1 MKKRLMLF
9 LGSLFLCLGMAYAQ
23 IQVKGTIISA
33 DDGEPLPG
41 ASVKVVGTKSG
52 TTTNLDGQFTITVA
66 NNDARL
72 ELSHIGMVTRIVKA
86 RNGMRIA
93 LDTENFGLDEVIV
106 QAFGTAKKSAFTG
119 SASVIKA
126 DDIAKVQT
134 TNALDALKGKATG
147 VQITQSSGQPG
158 TAPTIRIRGIGS
170 IRATSSPLYIV
181 DGAPFD
187 GDINTIAPNDIES
200 MTVLKEA
207 AAAAL
212 YGARAANGVIIITT
226 RSGRTAG
233 SSNSQI
239 TVDAKW
245 GSNSRQVPDYNYI
258 SSPAGYYETWYKG
271 LFNYAKAT
279 YSYTDAQANAF
290 ANQHLT
296 SNDTYG
302 LGYNVY
308 TVPEGQSMIGMNGK
322 LNPNAKLGNIVTNPA
337 TGEKFMI
344 TPDDWVD
351 NTYRNA
357 LREEYT
363 VTATGSTDK
372 SSYYASFN
380 YLNMNGITVGSDYE
394 RLAGRI
400 KADYQIKP
408 WLKVGMNANYTH
420 YDMNN
425 VSGDGDAGSSGNMF
439 SMTRIAPIYP
449 LYIRDAQG
457 NILKHEASGIQA
469 FDYGDPR
476 QYHGLSRPFMQL
488 ANPLSDTYVNANK
501 TNGNTF
507 NGTGSIDV
515 TLPYGFRLSSNNN
528 VYVDEYRGQN
538 STNPWFGSYASYN
551 GMIDVSHG
559 RTFSY
564 NLQQLLNWH
573 QTYGQHDIEAMVG
586 HEYYRRRIYS
596 LAGHNKNMF
605 DPSILELSAAV
616 NTNSIS
622 TSNVQDYNT
631 EGFFARAQYN
641 YAERYFA
648 QASFRRDGSSYFHP
662 DNRWGNFWSVGGA
675 WLLNKENWF
684 DVSWIDELKVKAS
697 YGEQGNDRIGYYN
710 YITTYSI
717 DNSNGALALSPLQL
731 GNKSISWEK
740 SGEFNAGIEFALFK
754 NRLRG
759 GIEYYYRKT
768 SDMLSWFSLP
778 ASFGFTGYYDNVGDM
793 RNSGV
798 EIELEGD
805 VFRTH
810 DFTWTLRANLTSNS
824 NKILTIADENKT
836 MHVDGIDGYQSNGYF
851 YGEGKP
857 IYTWY
862 MYKYAGVDK
871 ETGEALY
878 YKNIYKQQQSM
889 DADGKPVVNTN
900 GEPVMENVLDEK
912 GNPIVDHVET
922 TKSTSDASQYLCD
935 DANPKAFG
943 GFGTSLTWKGF
954 DLNIDFTYQL
964 GGKVYDTTYASS
976 MNLSRGAAIHAD
988 ILDAWTPSNTGS
1000 DIPRMNFN
1008 DRYMSATSD
1017 RFLTSGS
1024 YLNVQNITL
1033 GYTLPK
1039 SILEPI
1045 HLTNVRVY
1053 VSGDNIWLFS
1063 KRKGLDPRQSLSGS
1077 ISNQWYSPIRSI
1089 SGGISVTF

>member
-1 MKKRLMLF
+1 
-9 LGSLFLCLGMAYAQ
+9 MAQ
-23 IQVKGTIISA
+23 VQVKGTIISA

-41 ASVKVVGTKSG
+41 AAVKVLGTTTG
-52 TTTNLDGQFTITVA
+52 TTTNMNGDFTISVPDE
-66 NNDARL
+66 NARL
-72 ELSHIGMVTRIVKA
+72 EISHMGMLSRVVRA

-93 LDTENFGLDEVIV
+93 LDTDNHLLDEVIV

-126 DDIAKVQT
+126 EDIAKVQT

-158 TAPTIRIRGIGS
+158 TTPTIRIRGIGS

-226 RSGRTAG
+226 RSGRSVG
-233 SSNSQI
+233 GGSQI

-258 SSPAGYYETWYKG
+258 NNPAGYYETWYKG
-271 LFNYAKAT
+271 LFNYAKDT
-279 YSYTDAQANAF
+279 YKYTDAQANSF

-296 SNDTYG
+296 ANDTYG

-308 TVPEGQSMIGMNGK
+308 NVPAGQSMIGMNGK
-322 LNPNAKLGNIVTNPA
+322 LNPNATLGNVVTNPS
-337 TGEKFMI
+337 TGEQFLL

-363 VTATGSTDK
+363 VTATGSTEK
-372 SSYYASFN
+372 SSFYASFN
-380 YLNMNGITVGSDYE
+380 YLNLNGITVGSDYE
-394 RLAGRI
+394 RLAGRV
-400 KADYQIKP
+400 KADYQIRP
-408 WLKVGMNANYTH
+408 WLKVGVNANYTH

-425 VSGDGDAGSSGNMF
+425 VSNDGESGNSGNMF

-449 LYIRDAQG
+449 MFIRDANG
-457 NILKHEASGIQA
+457 NIINHEASGIQA
-469 FDYGDPR
+469 FDYGDSR

-501 TNGNTF
+501 TNGNTV
-507 NGTGSIDV
+507 NATGSIDIN
-515 TLPYGFRLSSNNN
+515 LPYGFHLTSNNN
-528 VYVDEYRGQN
+528 VYVDEYRGQG
-538 STNPWFGSYASYN
+538 STNPWFGNYATYN

-573 QTYGQHDIEAMVG
+573 KTFDKHDIEAMIG
-586 HEYYRRRIYS
+586 HEYYRRKIYG
-596 LAGHNKNMF
+596 LAGHNNNMF
-605 DPSILELSAAV
+605 DNSILELSAAV
-616 NTNSIS
+616 STNSPA
-622 TSNVQDYNT
+622 TSSVQDYNI

-641 YAERYFA
+641 FAERYFA
-648 QASFRRDGSSYFHP
+648 QASFRRDASSYFHP
-662 DNRWGNFWSVGGA
+662 DHRWGNFWSVGAA
-675 WLLNKENWF
+675 WLMNKENWF
-684 DVSWIDELKVKAS
+684 NVSWIDELKLKAS
-697 YGEQGNDRIGYYN
+697 YGEQGNDRIGAYN

-731 GNKSISWEK
+731 GNESISWEK
-740 SGEFNAGIEFALFK
+740 SGEFNAGVEFALFRS
-754 NRLRG
+754 RLRG
-759 GIEYYYRKT
+759 GVEYYYRKT

-798 EIELEGD
+798 EVELEGD
-805 VFRTH
+805 IFRTR

-824 NKILTIADENKT
+824 NKILTIADANKT
-836 MHVDGIDGYQSNGYF
+836 MTVDGVEGYQSGGYF

-862 MYKYAGVDK
+862 MYKYAGVDQN
-871 ETGEALY
+871 TGEALY
-878 YKNIYKQQQSM
+878 YKNVYKQKQSV
-889 DADGKPVVNTN
+889 DAEGNPMVDAKGNA
-900 GEPVMENVLDEK
+900 VMENVLDAK
-912 GNPIVDHVET
+912 GNPIVDHLTT
-922 TKSTSDASQYLCD
+922 TKTTSDASQYLCD

-943 GFGTSLTWKGF
+943 GFGTSLSWKGLDF
-954 DLNIDFTYQL
+954 NVDFTYQL
-964 GGKVYDTTYASS
+964 GGKVYDTTYASA

-988 ILDAWTPSNTGS
+988 ILDAWSPTNTSS

-1008 DRYMSATSD
+1008 DRYMTATSD

-1024 YLNVQNITL
+1024 YLNIQNITL

-1039 SILEPI
+1039 SILEPV
-1045 HLTNVRVY
+1045 HLNNVRVY
-1053 VSGDNIWLFS
+1053 VSGDNLWLFS
-1063 KRKGLDPRQSLSGS
+1063 KRRGLDPRQSLSGS
-1077 ISNQWYSPIRSI
+1077 ISNAWYSPIRSI